1 MRKMFY
7 LLAFLALILTSCAD
21 KSPRPNAAA
30 YPNIVFEN
38 DSIKEW
44 FALQNVVSV
53 VRDDGFIEVEVTG
66 KNISSSK
73 QILTYNVD
81 WYDQNG
87 FTIKSILV
95 KRKIASIENGKSII
109 IHVISPSANAQNYK
123 VRFGLPTSDDELRDQ
138 NVNLREY
145 KGE

>member
-7 LLAFLALILTSCAD
+7 LLAFLALIFTGCAD
-21 KSPRPNAAA
+21 KSPQLNVA
-30 YPNIVFEN
+30 YSNVIFEN

-44 FALQNVVSV
+44 LVLQNIISV
-53 VRDDGFIEVEVTG
+53 VRDDGFIEVEVVG

-87 FTIKSILV
+87 FVIKSILV

-109 IHVISPSANAQNYK
+109 IHVISPSENAASYK
-123 VRFGLPTSDDELRDQ
+123 VRFGLPTSDDELRDK

-145 KGE
+145 RGE

>member
-1 MRKMFY
+1 MFY
-7 LLAFLALILTSCAD
+7 FLASLALVFIGCAD
-21 KSPRPNAAA
+21 KTPQINPAA
-30 YPNIVFEN
+30 YSNIVFEN
-38 DSIKEW
+38 NNIKEW
-44 FALQNVVSV
+44 FVLQNIISV
-53 VRDDGFIEVEVTG
+53 VRDDGFIEVEVVG

-109 IHVISPSANAQNYK
+109 IHVISPNANAASYK

-145 KGE
+145 RGE